1 MVAVWPARH
10 MWQKSIGGNASPSPP
25 LPLPIESVETSR
37 GTVCSSE
44 VALWVCHWKVACW
57 ECDCHA
63 ASHVTLLS
71 LGPISPAR
79 SSPCSPSPHYT
90 CFKSY
95 PHFKTLIRTL
105 LHEAFPATALQVPSP
120 FSVLVSDFL
129 FWKDPQKSSANL
141 PFDKEELE
149 AQRVKELY
157 GSHKQLDWV
166 YPRAWSMLIGAP
178 LSPKLS
184 SKFVEVRNRVLHLVW
199 NICRW
204 KNG

>member
-1 MVAVWPARH
+1 MVAVWPARY
-10 MWQKSIGGNASPSPP
+10 MWQKRIGGNASPSPP
-25 LPLPIESVETSR
+25 LPLPIESVEASR
-37 GTVCSSE
+37 DAVCSSE

-63 ASHVTLLS
+63 ASHITLLS

-95 PHFKTLIRTL
+95 PHFKTLIRTTIFR
-105 LHEAFPATALQVPSP
+105 EAFPATALQVPSP

-141 PFDKEELE
+141 P
-149 AQRVKELY
+149 
-157 GSHKQLDWV
+157 
-166 YPRAWSMLIGAP
+166 LIKRNW
-178 LSPKLS
+178 KLKGLKNCMVHTS
-184 SKFVEVRNRVLHLVW
+184 S
-199 NICRW
+199 
-204 KNG
+204 